1 MLLLA
6 AAPGVADE
14 DHEAARRLK
23 QAGEI
28 LPLEQVLDKAGA
40 THPGR
45 VLEVELEREKGR
57 YIYELEV
64 LTDENIVWELKYD
77 ARSGALIET
86 EKEH

>member
-6 AAPGVADE
+6 AAPGFADE

-23 QAGEI
+23 QAREI
-28 LPLEQVLDKAGA
+28 LPLEQILDKAGT

-45 VLEVELEREKGR
+45 ILEVELEREEGR

-64 LTDENIVWELKYD
+64 LTDDNVVWELKYD
-77 ARSGALIET
+77 ARSGELIET